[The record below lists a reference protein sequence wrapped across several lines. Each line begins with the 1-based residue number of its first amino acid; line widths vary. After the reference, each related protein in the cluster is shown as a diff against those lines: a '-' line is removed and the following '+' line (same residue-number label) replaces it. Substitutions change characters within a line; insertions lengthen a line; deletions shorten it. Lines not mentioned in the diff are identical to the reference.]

1 MVKFWECLTLPK
13 VINILEII
21 VVSTTSLR
29 CGDTHGRKPEQT
41 EGAEYI
47 GIVETDEQPG
57 EWIEELNNPHKADYR
72 SVLTSLMPFDPSD
85 SPEESP
91 DSSLEN
97 ENSPRRRGKFL
108 RKNQMKLRKNQTIL
122 TKYFFFLQWKIRN
135 TSVEILGFLPKK

>member
-1 MVKFWECLTLPK
+1 MAE
-13 VINILEII
+13 
-21 VVSTTSLR
+21 
-29 CGDTHGRKPEQT
+29 KPEQT

-47 GIVETDEQPG
+47 GIAETDERPG

-72 SVLTSLMPFDPSD
+72 SVLTSLMSFDPSE

-108 RKNQMKLRKNQTIL
+108 RKNQMIL
-122 TKYFFFLQWKIRN
+122 PKYFFFPPWQIKN
-135 TSVEILGFLPKK
+135 PSGGILGFPREG

>member
-1 MVKFWECLTLPK
+1 MAE
-13 VINILEII
+13 
-21 VVSTTSLR
+21 
-29 CGDTHGRKPEQT
+29 KPEQT

-47 GIVETDEQPG
+47 GIAETDERPG

-72 SVLTSLMPFDPSD
+72 SVLTSLMSFDPSE

-108 RKNQMKLRKNQTIL
+108 RKNQTILRKNQTISP
-122 TKYFFFLQWKIRN
+122 KYFSFLRWKIRN
-135 TSVEILGFLPKK
+135 SSGGILGFLRKKRLAVG